1 MIERLQIKVTG
12 PTQNASELWGGNQQK
27 TVMARALA
35 SNPDVPVLGSP
46 TAGADI
52 AVKQALFGIIRS
64 LDSAVLIV
72 SDEIDDLAICHRV
85 FVMCGGKIA
94 CELRGSW
101 QENEMVAAMEGL
113 GR

>member
-1 MIERLQIKVTG
+1 LQIKVSD
-12 PTQNASELWGGNQQK
+12 PAQNAAELSGGNQQK

-35 SNPDVPVLGSP
+35 SNPDVLVLGSP
-46 TAGADI
+46 TAGVDI
-52 AVKQALFGIIRS
+52 AAKQALFDIIRS
-64 LDSAVLIV
+64 LDSAVLVV

-85 FVMCGGKIA
+85 FVMCAGKIA
-94 CELRGSW
+94 HEFQGSW